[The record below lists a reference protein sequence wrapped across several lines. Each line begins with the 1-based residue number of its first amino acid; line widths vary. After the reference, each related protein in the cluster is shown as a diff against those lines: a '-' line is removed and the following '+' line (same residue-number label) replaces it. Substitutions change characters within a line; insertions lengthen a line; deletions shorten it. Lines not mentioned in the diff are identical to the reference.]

1 VKGNELSDGGRTGCT
16 TSRGWATRSREGRR
30 VVGREQ
36 CQRARVYEAGPCLVG
51 GCLGRERKWLRSTA
65 RAGLGV

>member
-1 VKGNELSDGGRTGCT
+1 MKGNELSDGGRTGCT
-16 TSRGWATRSREGRR
+16 TSRGLVGDAKAE

-65 RAGLGV
+65 RAGLEV